1 MRIFAAKLIKMI
13 VLKFGGTSVGS
24 VENFRK
30 VADIV
35 NDVKGPK
42 IVVLSAMSGVT
53 NSLVQLVE
61 NLESGDSDK
70 AIAQINALNDKYIEV
85 ARDLLDND
93 NGIYKAQVF
102 LNKHHQQLLSMVTEK
117 FTDKIE
123 RIVMAEGELVST
135 NLFQLYMEEQSDSV
149 LLSALDFMQIDKY
162 GEPNIIVIQ
171 DRLSKI
177 LANHSSTKTFI
188 TQGFICRNEK
198 GEIDNLKRGGSDY
211 SASLIGSAVNAKQIQ
226 IWTDIDG
233 MHNNDPRFVD
243 QTFSVQ
249 EISFHEAAELAYFG
263 AKILHPQSI
272 IPAQEKNIPVLLKNT
287 FKPESKGTL
296 IHNKAKSERIRAIAA
311 KDNITAIKIKSYRM
325 LMAYGF
331 LKKVFEVFEQNKTSI
346 DMIVTSEVAVSLTID
361 NTSRLNEIGRDLQG
375 FGNIEIDS
383 ELSIICIAG
392 DLAQNKKGITS
403 AIFNGLKDIPVRMI
417 SYGGSNYNL
426 SFLVKTSDKITVLN
440 ILNQGLFPELK
451 TENALYL

>member
-1 MRIFAAKLIKMI
+1 MI

-30 VADIV
+30 VADII
-35 NDVKGPK
+35 NDVKEPK

-53 NSLVQLVE
+53 NSLVRIVE
-61 NLESGDSDK
+61 NLDSGDSDN
-70 AIAQINALNDKYIEV
+70 AVAQINALNEKYFDV
-85 ARDLLDND
+85 ARDLLDDD
-93 NGIYKAQVF
+93 NGFYKAQVF
-102 LNKHHQQLLSMVTEK
+102 LNKHHQHLLSMVGQK
-117 FTDKIE
+117 FTDRVE
-123 RIVMAEGELVST
+123 RLIMAEGELVST
-135 NLFQLYMEEQSDSV
+135 NLFQLYMEEQSESV

-162 GEPNIIVIQ
+162 GEPNSHVIQ

-177 LANHSSTKTFI
+177 LANHSSTETFI

-287 FKPESKGTL
+287 FKPECKGTL

-361 NTSRLNEIGRDLQG
+361 NTSRLNEITRDLQG

-451 TENALYL
+451 TENALYV

>member
-1 MRIFAAKLIKMI
+1 MI
-13 VLKFGGTSVGS
+13 VIKFGGTSVGS

-30 VADIV
+30 VADII
-35 NDVKGPK
+35 NDVKEPK

-53 NSLVQLVE
+53 NTLVKIIE
-61 NLESGDSDK
+61 NLESGDSDN
-70 AIAQINALNDKYIEV
+70 AVLQINALNEKYIEV
-85 ARDLLDND
+85 ARDLLDDD
-93 NGIYKAQVF
+93 NGFYKAQVF
-102 LNKHHQQLLSMVTEK
+102 LNKRHQQLLSMVTEK
-117 FTDKIE
+117 FTVGVERKI
-123 RIVMAEGELVST
+123 MAEGELVST
-135 NLFQLYMEEQSDSV
+135 NLFQLYMEEQRDSV

-162 GEPNIIVIQ
+162 GEPNTNVIQ

-177 LANHSSTKTFI
+177 LSNHSPTDTFI

-233 MHNNDPRFVD
+233 MHNNDPRYVD

-287 FKPESKGTL
+287 FKPECKGTL

-346 DMIVTSEVAVSLTID
+346 DMITTSEVAISLTID
-361 NTSRLNEIGRDLQG
+361 NTSRLNEITRDLQG

-426 SFLVKTSDKITVLN
+426 SFLVKTSDKIAVLN